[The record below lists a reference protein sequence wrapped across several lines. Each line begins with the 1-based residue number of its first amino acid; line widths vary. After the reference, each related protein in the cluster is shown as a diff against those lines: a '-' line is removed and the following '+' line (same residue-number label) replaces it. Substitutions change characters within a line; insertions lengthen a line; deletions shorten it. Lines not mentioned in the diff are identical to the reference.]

1 MPFLQKR
8 YWLIVVIL
16 LTLFFILRFFPAS
29 WLIFSVQKAVPSFQV
44 AGVSGTIWQG
54 KADYVQWAE
63 RGHALPLGELK
74 WQLSVFSL
82 LTLTPCI
89 QFSTDL
95 GEQYLKGNIC
105 YSISGELIRGDEIE
119 TALPIA
125 NIAPFFGINLGG
137 NISASV
143 KSIELAQDQFANVD
157 ANLLWERAS
166 VFNGSEWL
174 ALGNIQ
180 SRFSTDSGGLSSEWR
195 HIEEGTSASPLKMN
209 VRVDIVDALA
219 KTPVIK
225 VKGFMKPNSRNSG
238 LNPML
243 QFIGNKNNDGSYD
256 IDFTE

>member
-1 MPFLQKR
+1 MPLLQKR

-16 LTLFFILRFFPAS
+16 LTLFFILRLFPAS
-29 WLIFSVQKAVPSFQV
+29 WLIYSVQQAAPGFQV
-44 AGVSGTIWQG
+44 SGVSGTLWQG

-63 RGHALPLGELK
+63 RGHTLPLGELK
-74 WQLSVFSL
+74 WQLSAFSL
-82 LTLTPCI
+82 LILTPCI

-95 GEQYLKGNIC
+95 GEQYVKGNVC
-105 YSISGELIRGDEIE
+105 YSIFGSVARGDEIDI
-119 TALPIA
+119 ALPIA
-125 NIAPFFGINLGG
+125 NVAPFFGINLGG
-137 NISASV
+137 NISAFV
-143 KSIELAQDQFANVD
+143 KSIELTQDQFANVD

-180 SRFSTDSGGLSSEWR
+180 SRFSNDSTGLSSEWR
-195 HIEEGTSASPLKMN
+195 HVEEGTTASPVEMN

-243 QFIGNKNNDGSYD
+243 QFIGNKNNDGSYY